1 MLSRSK
7 DRKLVIVQI
16 VTISRAIAALV
27 FISIAFVPGLTFVA
41 LGFYVYACLSDS
53 LDGFLA
59 RRLSI
64 STQTGGVLDLLGDKY
79 LTIIALLYAAVKGVP
94 MLPCA
99 IAILREVFLLSVRSI
114 VVNGQRIFP
123 PQRILGTLTIIPIWT
138 GTGVLLLYPSVW
150 VFDWR
155 IISGCY
161 WAIGLFALLN
171 LLFKLYRNW
180 YRLIQSFEE

>member
-1 MLSRSK
+1 MSLRSK
-7 DRKLVIVQI
+7 DKKLLIVQVI
-16 VTISRAIAALV
+16 TISRAIAALA
-27 FISIAFVPGLTFVA
+27 FISIAFVPRLTFVA
-41 LGFYVYACLSDS
+41 LGLYVYACLSDL

-59 RRLSI
+59 RRLS
-64 STQTGGVLDLLGDKY
+64 SATQTGGVLDLFGDKY

-123 PQRILGTLTIIPIWT
+123 PQRTLGTLTIIPIWT

-155 IISGCY
+155 IVSVFY

-180 YRLIQSFEE
+180 HRLIQSFEE